1 MMCVLKFK
9 RVDKRDGR
17 INRCGAASAAIEMFC
32 DTFLEAVRRTAVGN
46 TRFQSQYVKPGR
58 HDVGPVDAP
67 LARSL
72 HSLAR
77 GLVDSSPRWR
87 KPRHKASR

>member
-58 HDVGPVDAP
+58 HVWWALRLVPRKSSA
-67 LARSL
+67 LAQG
-72 HSLAR
+72 HF
-77 GLVDSSPRWR
+77 DI
-87 KPRHKASR
+87 